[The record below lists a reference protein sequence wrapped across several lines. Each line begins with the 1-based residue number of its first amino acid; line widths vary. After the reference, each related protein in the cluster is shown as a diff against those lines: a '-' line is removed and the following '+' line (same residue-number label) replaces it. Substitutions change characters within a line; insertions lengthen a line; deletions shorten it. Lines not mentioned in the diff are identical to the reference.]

1 MRELGEDAEPL
12 HRSCGRLAG
21 ELPLDLIVGV
31 GPLGRT
37 FAEAAG
43 PGSNAL
49 AADDPDEAAAMLE
62 PILRPDDLV
71 LFKASRAVGLDA
83 ALRRLEARTGAGAPG
98 GGTAP
103 GGGDA

>member
-12 HRSCGRLAG
+12 HRACGQLAG
-21 ELPLDLIVGV
+21 LLPLDLIVGV

-37 FAEAAG
+37 FAEAAA
-43 PGSNAL
+43 PGSNTL
-49 AADDPDEAAAMLE
+49 AADGPDEAAALLE
-62 PILRPDDLV
+62 AILRSGDLV

-83 ALRRLEARTGAGAPG
+83 ALRRLQACG
-98 GGTAP
+98 GEEVR